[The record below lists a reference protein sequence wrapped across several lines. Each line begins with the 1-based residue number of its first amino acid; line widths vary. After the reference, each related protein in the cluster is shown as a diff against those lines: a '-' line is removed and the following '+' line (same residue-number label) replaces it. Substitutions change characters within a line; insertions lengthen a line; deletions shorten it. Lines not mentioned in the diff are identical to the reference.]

1 MLRGWRAWHSRAKA
15 LTLWTLARSSGK
27 TSTCSAETFFALFS
41 LVERILF
48 LSPPERIS
56 CRDASPRLSSRQ
68 PMTTVAPSDM
78 SLLATALPIPEVAP
92 VMTTVAPLRSRRWCC
107 GSFGRC
113 CSRYQALAPRATAGT
128 PTMVAPA
135 ARRSRGHMV
144 CVLFF
149 RVAVGGARGGAR
161 NWRFVLTT
169 YVLALAAGA
178 SGLSGLFTTVFGP
191 SYSVMTQ
198 YAGSSLLSPDEVRG
212 VFQGSLPCGGQNRL
226 APPLLSGAVVRW
238 KCPRRSHFVPPLS
251 AGSASPGRRD
261 DVHVRDGGVRAA
273 PRGASRPRHGASP
286 SCSGAH
292 V

>member
-1 MLRGWRAWHSRAKA
+1 MSLGYSYTISAATEMRVEMLRGWRAWHSRAKA

-92 VMTTVAPLRSRRWCC
+92 VMTTVAPLRSRKWCG

-135 ARRSRGHMV
+135 ARRSRDHM
-144 CVLFF
+144 CCLC
-149 RVAVGGARGGAR
+149 RPVAARAWSR
-161 NWRFVLTT
+161 
-169 YVLALAAGA
+169 
-178 SGLSGLFTTVFGP
+178 
-191 SYSVMTQ
+191 
-198 YAGSSLLSPDEVRG
+198 
-212 VFQGSLPCGGQNRL
+212 
-226 APPLLSGAVVRW
+226 
-238 KCPRRSHFVPPLS
+238 
-251 AGSASPGRRD
+251 ASPVCDRRFPEGAPTRRLEFD
-261 DVHVRDGGVRAA
+261 RARA
-273 PRGASRPRHGASP
+273 P
-286 SCSGAH
+286 
-292 V
+292 